1 MCLSESVTQSVAT
14 TLVATPRRAAT
25 KSRGLVDRLK
35 QLALGGAAIAAT
47 AAGLLLPAGS
57 CAAATAVPLVKQ
69 IYLKNDGAY
78 LQWKAVFA
86 NDYNWDFNSDV
97 DRGPTLQIFGLQ
109 GLAAGE
115 SIETRVTLNTQLKTP
130 APNTTVDYMGSGGKW
145 LSKIQYDGPGS
156 VSGKEVTGSI
166 DLAILA
172 KAGISLPSDPGK
184 LSYGNYYIYCGN
196 NSACPGADIPGSAFA
211 QLTTLDNNW
220 QLILDADSPR
230 TLLLT
235 QADCLFGWAAKT
247 YPAYFSSASGQAQT
261 LGAYY
266 YQHWAGSNSILG
278 IATDKQRVV
287 YVGPLS
293 GGGLTDLGDLATWLG
308 MAACK

>member
-1 MCLSESVTQSVAT
+1 MRFSESVAT
-14 TLVATPRRAAT
+14 TLAATPRRAST
-25 KSRGLVDRLK
+25 KSRSMVGRLK
-35 QLALGGAAIAAT
+35 QLAIGVAVIATT

-57 CAAATAVPLVKQ
+57 CAAATAVPLVKKV
-69 IYLKNDGAY
+69 YLKNDGAY

-86 NDYNWDFNSDV
+86 DDYNWDFNSDV
-97 DRGPTLQIFGLQ
+97 DRGATLQIFGLQ

-115 SIETRVTLNTQLKTP
+115 SIETRVKLNTLQKTP
-130 APNTTVDYMGSGGKW
+130 VLYTTVDYMGASGKW
-145 LSKIQYDGPGS
+145 LKTIQYNVQGA

-166 DLAILA
+166 DLAILG
-172 KAGISLPSDPGK
+172 KAGLALPSDPSK
-184 LSYGNYYIYCGN
+184 LTYGNYYIYCGN
-196 NSACPGADIPGSAFA
+196 SSACPGADIPGSAFA

-220 QLILDADSPR
+220 QLILDTDSPR
-230 TLLLT
+230 TILLT

-247 YPAYFSSASGQAQT
+247 YPAYFSSASGQSQT

-266 YQHWAGSNSILG
+266 YQFWAGSNSILG

-308 MAACK
+308 MAGCK